1 MKSFF
6 IYSAG
11 GGAGD
16 WNGIKR
22 VWKQHMPINIK
33 SRILLKFGD
42 IFLEHSTGKRF
53 IRPQRWTNIN
63 NLRDWLCENTLDDF
77 LLSPQSE
84 ILLDSGTAKAVN
96 MIAYHNPKATCHQLI
111 EIFNKTFED
120 YNVFE
125 KYVSVIC
132 ESQLNRAVTFDIPN
146 PFKIRSQS
154 ANTRLNILEKDST
167 NQLIALSA
175 EYSNILYKETK
186 ARMGNEFANS
196 IITTIINGTWSQS
209 EIELFLSKLE
219 YDPFRN
225 IAIGGLSSNTINSN
239 KIYNYLDTLAPFSF
253 EKADKLH
260 FLGCGG
266 IKKVQAIKAYGY
278 SGDNISVDC
287 STYINRAIDGRI
299 DGKAQSGYFDYNSK
313 TLIRISHETKEK
325 ILYFHNSFQNPLFS
339 CNEMEDILNTIL
351 LHQNNLSSN
360 ETYDARAKLIIHNA
374 DVFRYN
380 IES

>member
-22 VWKQHMPINIK
+22 IWNEYMPLDIK

-53 IRPQRWTNIN
+53 IRPRRWANIT
-63 NLRDWLCENTLDDF
+63 NLRDWLYENTSDNF
-77 LLSPQSE
+77 LFLPQSE

-96 MIAYHNPKATCHQLI
+96 MIAYHNPNDNCHQLI
-111 EIFNKTFED
+111 EIFNKTFETH
-120 YNVFE
+120 NIFE
-125 KYVSVIC
+125 KYVSVVC
-132 ESQLNRAVTFDIPN
+132 ESRLNRAVTFDIPN

-154 ANTRLNILEKDST
+154 ANTRLNILEKEST
-167 NQLIALSA
+167 NQLISLSA

-186 ARMGNEFANS
+186 SRMGEDFANS
-196 IITTIINGTWSQS
+196 VITTIINGTWSQS
-209 EIELFLSKLE
+209 EIELFLSKLA
-219 YDPFRN
+219 YNPYN
-225 IAIGGLSSNTINSN
+225 SIAIGGLSSNTINANRISH
-239 KIYNYLDTLAPFSF
+239 YLNTLEPFNF

-266 IKKVQAIKAYGY
+266 IKKSQAIKQYGY

-287 STYINRAIDGRI
+287 STYINRTIDGNI
-299 DGKAQSGYFDYNSK
+299 DGTSQSGYFDYTSK
-313 TLIRISHETKEK
+313 SMIRISHESKEK
-325 ILYFHNSFQNPLFS
+325 ILYLHSNVQNPLFS
-339 CNEMEDILNTIL
+339 CDEMKDILNTIL
-351 LHQNNLSSN
+351 LHQSNCSSN
-360 ETYDARAKLIIHNA
+360 ETYDARAKLIVHNA

>member
-22 VWKQHMPINIK
+22 VWNKHMPLNIK

-53 IRPQRWTNIN
+53 VRLRRWASIN
-63 NLRDWLCENTLDDF
+63 NLRDWLYENTSDDF

-84 ILLDSGTAKAVN
+84 ILLDSGTSKAVN
-96 MIAYHNPKATCHQLI
+96 MIAYHNPNANCHELI

-132 ESQLNRAVTFDIPN
+132 ESLLNRAVTFDIPN

-154 ANTRLNILEKDST
+154 TNTRLNILEKEST
-167 NQLIALSA
+167 HHLISLSA
-175 EYSNILYKETK
+175 EYSNILYKEIK
-186 ARMGNEFANS
+186 ARMGNEFDNS
-196 IITTIINGTWSQS
+196 VITTIINGTWSQS
-209 EIELFLSKLE
+209 EIELFLSKLD
-219 YDPFRN
+219 YNPFN
-225 IAIGGLSSNTINSN
+225 SIAIGGLSSNTINAN
-239 KIYNYLDTLAPFSF
+239 KVFSYLDILAPFRF
-253 EKADKLH
+253 DKADNLH

-266 IKKVQAIKAYGY
+266 IKKAQAIKQYGY
-278 SGDNISVDC
+278 YGDNISVDC
-287 STYINRAIDGRI
+287 STYINRAIDGSI
-299 DGKAQSGYFDYNSK
+299 DGEAQSGYFDYNSK
-313 TLIRISHETKEK
+313 SLIRISPGTKQE
-325 ILYFHNSFQNPLFS
+325 ILNLHSNFQTPLFS
-339 CNEMEDILNTIL
+339 CDEMEDILNTIL
-351 LHQNNLSSN
+351 LHQSNCSSN

-374 DVFRYN
+374 DVFRHN

>member
-22 VWKQHMPINIK
+22 VWNKYMPSSIK
-33 SRILLKFGD
+33 SRVLLKFGD
-42 IFLEHSTGKRF
+42 IFLEHSTGTRF
-53 IRPQRWTNIN
+53 IRPQRWTNIK
-63 NLRDWLCENTLDDF
+63 NLRDWLYENTSDDF
-77 LLSPQSE
+77 LLSTQSE

-96 MIAYHNPKATCHQLI
+96 MIAYHNPNASCRKMV

-132 ESQLNRAVTFDIPN
+132 DSQINRAVTFDIPN

-154 ANTRLNILEKDST
+154 SNTRLNILEKDAT
-167 NQLIALSA
+167 DQLISLSA
-175 EYSNILYKETK
+175 EYSNILYKETESC
-186 ARMGNEFANS
+186 MGTEFANS
-196 IITTIINGTWSQS
+196 VITTIINGTWSQP
-209 EIELFLSKLE
+209 EIELFLSKLN
-219 YDPFRN
+219 YDPFN
-225 IAIGGLSSNTINSN
+225 SIAIGGLSSNTINTN
-239 KIYNYLDTLAPFSF
+239 KLYGYLDILAPFGF
-253 EKADKLH
+253 ENANKLH

-266 IKKVQAIKAYGY
+266 IKKAQAIKKFGY
-278 SGDNISVDC
+278 YGDNISVDC
-287 STYINRAIDGRI
+287 SSYINRVIDGNKN
-299 DGKAQSGYFDYNSK
+299 GTSQSGYFDYNSK
-313 TLIRISHETKEK
+313 SMVRISPGTKDH
-325 ILYFHNSFQNPLFS
+325 ILDLHNNFQTPLFS
-339 CNEMEDILNTIL
+339 NKEMEDILNTIL
-351 LHQNNLSSN
+351 LHQSNHTSN